1 MNMLVR
7 IPFKELS
14 QSGIGRARG
23 HMAFRILKTHLAAES
38 VEIDFAGQDLVSMS
52 FLDELVLRLIES
64 NQLEK
69 IVFVAS
75 DPLVLEKL
83 AQVAA
88 IRSATIFVQS
98 KTGEPKRVLKPK
110 PTTPISLK
118 LSRASSFGK

>member
-1 MNMLVR
+1 MLIR
-7 IPFKELS
+7 IPFKDLS

-23 HMAFRILKTHLAAES
+23 HLAFRNLQTHLTAES

-52 FLDELVLRLIES
+52 FLDELLLRLIES

-83 AQVAA
+83 AQVSA
-88 IRSATIFVQS
+88 IRNATIFVQS
-98 KTGEPKRVLKPK
+98 NTGEPKRVLMPK
-110 PTTPISLK
+110 PATPISLK